1 MNELAYK
8 RSDTALVAD
17 VGEDIV
23 ALNVKRGFTYG
34 MTGVTAAVWQLL
46 AEPRDLDQLCVEL
59 LSRYE
64 VDVETCRDQVSRL
77 LEEMIAEGLVE
88 RTTGFDRKG

>member
-1 MNELAYK
+1 
-8 RSDTALVAD
+8 
-17 VGEDIV
+17 
-23 ALNVKRGFTYG
+23 
-34 MTGVTAAVWQLL
+34 
-46 AEPRDLDQLCVEL
+46 LCVEL